1 MKTAQVTHLKLPPE
15 LLERGFWIYI
25 WQIRLPT
32 GCTVHYVGMTGDTG
46 SYRAQSP
53 FRESRTISDSTSG
66 EIHCGAI

>member
-25 WQIRLPT
+25 WQIRLP
-32 GCTVHYVGMTGDTG
+32 
-46 SYRAQSP
+46 
-53 FRESRTISDSTSG
+53 RTISDSTSG